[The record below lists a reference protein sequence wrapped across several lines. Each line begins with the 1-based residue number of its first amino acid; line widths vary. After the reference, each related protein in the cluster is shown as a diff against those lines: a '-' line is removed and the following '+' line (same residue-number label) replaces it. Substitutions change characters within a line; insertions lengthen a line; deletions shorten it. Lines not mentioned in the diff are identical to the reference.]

1 MARDVD
7 FTSLVVGGSIMDD
20 ELFFEE
26 GFYDDGT
33 PIDEDELDRLARDHY
48 DMLYDAAFQDK
59 VSQADFM

>member
-7 FTSLVVGGSIMDD
+7 FASLVVGGSIMDE

-26 GFYDDGT
+26 GFYNDGS

-48 DMLYDAAFQDK
+48 DMLYDAAFQQQ
-59 VSQADFM
+59 VSAADFA